1 MDYASRIV
9 ELRKARGLTQKQLA
23 FNANLSEDGIK
34 GYEIRRRKPAYDALI
49 ALADCFG
56 VSMDYIAGRTD
67 NPQVSR

>member
-23 FNANLSEDGIK
+23 LKANLSEDGIQ

-49 ALADCFG
+49 ASADCFD

-67 NPQVSR
+67 NPQISR